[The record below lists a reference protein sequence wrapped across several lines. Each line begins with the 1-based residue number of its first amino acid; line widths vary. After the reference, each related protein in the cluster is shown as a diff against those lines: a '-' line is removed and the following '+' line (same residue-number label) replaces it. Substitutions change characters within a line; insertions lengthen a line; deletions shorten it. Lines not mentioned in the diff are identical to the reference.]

1 MVEVYYLRMFSS
13 YHIYRISLLFRNSR
27 KESSGTILGKIISTF
42 IILAKIGQVFVELDS
57 FPFKATYASQYG
69 KRKYSKLS
77 LAAAAQIF
85 LFYSYSRKLIL

>member
-1 MVEVYYLRMFSS
+1 MVEVYYLRMFSFINLVIT
-13 YHIYRISLLFRNSR
+13 YTAFHY
-27 KESSGTILGKIISTF
+27 SSEIHGKNLSTF

-77 LAAAAQIF
+77 LAAAA
-85 LFYSYSRKLIL
+85 